1 MKKLLFLFLALFT
14 QNIYAQ
20 SPDKSIAVAD
30 GEYWWGGITDTGRY
44 APLSTSSLEYDLYH
58 NYNGNQGN
66 PLLVSNKGR
75 YIWSDEPFVFQF
87 VDGVICISDASAEII
102 LSEADTNL
110 KEAFK
115 RAAATH
121 FPSSG
126 TLPNE
131 LFFSKPQYNTWIE
144 LVYDQNQEDVI
155 AYAKAIIDNGYPTG
169 VLMIDDNW
177 QRQYGNYDFRTEKFS
192 DAKVMVDELK
202 AMGFQVMLWIS
213 PFVSPDGPEYRD
225 LQSKGFLFKRA
236 DSNKPAIFNWWN
248 GYSAAYDLSNPDC
261 YEHVKTTLKGM
272 QEMYGID
279 GFKFDA
285 GDPHHYATCE
295 FVDFNGNSNPHV
307 HTELWAKLGL
317 EFEFNEYRA
326 CWKMAG
332 EPLVQRLRDKRYE
345 WEALPL
351 LVSDMLNAG
360 ILGYAYTCPDMI
372 GGGEFKSFQNIDP
385 TKFDQEMIVRS
396 CQIHALMP
404 MMQFSVAP
412 WRVLDEK
419 HNAITLKYANLH
431 AQYSDYILQLAH
443 QASASGEPIVRFMEY
458 EFPGEGFELV
468 KDQFM
473 LGDKYL
479 VAPMVTKGYEREV
492 KLPKGTWVDENG
504 KKYKGGKSYQ
514 IEVPIERLPIFTKL
528 K

>member
-1 MKKLLFLFLALFT
+1 MKKILFSLLAIFASL
-14 QNIYAQ
+14 QIVQAQ
-20 SPDKSIAVAD
+20 QTIPVAQ
-30 GEYWWGGITDTGRY
+30 GEYWWGGLTDSGRF
-44 APLSTSSLEYDLYH
+44 APMSENSQEYNLYLT
-58 NYNGNQGN
+58 YNGNQAV
-66 PLLVSNKGR
+66 PFLVSSKGR

-87 VDGVICISDASAEII
+87 VDGVINITEASAEII
-102 LSEADTNL
+102 ISDEDKTL

-115 RAAATH
+115 RAAAKH
-121 FPSSG
+121 FPSTG

-144 LVYDQNQEDVI
+144 LVYDQNQTDI
-155 AYAKAIIDNGYPTG
+155 INYAKAIIDNGYPTG

-177 QRQYGNYDFRTEKFS
+177 QRQYGNYDFRAEAFEDPK
-192 DAKVMVDELK
+192 AMVDELK
-202 AMGFQVMLWIS
+202 EMGFQVMLWIS

-225 LQSKGFLFKRA
+225 LRSKGYLFKA
-236 DSNKPAIFNWWN
+236 KDSEKPAIFNWWN

-261 YEHVKTTLKGM
+261 YAHVESILKGM
-272 QEMYGID
+272 QEQYGID
-279 GFKFDA
+279 GYKFDA
-285 GDPHHYATCE
+285 GDPHHYATCD

-351 LVSDMLNAG
+351 LVSDMMNAG

-372 GGGEFKSFQNIDP
+372 GGGEFKSFQNINLDE
-385 TKFDQEMIVRS
+385 FDQEMIVRS
-396 CQIHALMP
+396 CQIHAMMP

-412 WRVLDEK
+412 WRVLDSK
-419 HNAITLKYANLH
+419 HNAIALKYANLH
-431 AQYSDYILQLAH
+431 ADYADYILELAH
-443 QASASGEPIVRFMEY
+443 HASRTGEPIVRFMEY
-458 EFPGEGFELV
+458 EFPNEGFEQI

-479 VAPMVTKGYEREV
+479 VAPMVTKGYKRSV
-492 KLPKGTWVDENG
+492 KLPKGNWVDEAG
-504 KKYKGGKSYQ
+504 KKYRGGKTYQ
-514 IEVPIERLPIFTKL
+514 INVPIERLPIFTKV